1 MNNLIPLSQATEM
14 TARYR
19 AEKEN
24 ILVDAYKGK
33 NLLSICETFDRAAF
47 DQTLALPDCVKL
59 RIYYGMDTTLR
70 LHAIIV
76 GVNSNDQ
83 DILPA
88 EGATSMLLETGDV
101 IEEGQLCPPG
111 CPAPSPLNP

>member
-1 MNNLIPLSQATEM
+1 MTNVIPLSQASEM

-24 ILVDAYKGK
+24 ILADAYKGK
-33 NLLSICETFDRAAF
+33 GLLSICETFDRGAF

-59 RIYYGMDTTLR
+59 RIYYGMDTTLKV
-70 LHAIIV
+70 HAIVV
-76 GVNSNDQ
+76 GVNSNDE

-88 EGATSMLLETGDV
+88 AGATTMLLDTGDV
-101 IEEGQLCPPG
+101 IEEGQLCPPA
-111 CPAPSPLNP
+111 CPPPSELNP

>member
-1 MNNLIPLSQATEM
+1 M

-24 ILVDAYKGK
+24 ILADAYKGK
-33 NLLSICETFDRAAF
+33 DLLSICETFDRAAF

-59 RIYYGMDTTLR
+59 RVYYGMDTTLKV
-70 LHAIIV
+70 HAIVV

-83 DILPA
+83 DILPEA
-88 EGATSMLLETGDV
+88 GMSTTQLEEGDV
-101 IEEGQLCPPG
+101 VEEGQLCPPI
-111 CPAPSPLNP
+111 CPPASDLNS

>member
-24 ILVDAYKGK
+24 ILAESYKGK

-59 RIYYGMDTTLR
+59 RIYYGMDTTLKV
-70 LHAIIV
+70 HAIVV
-76 GVNSNDQ
+76 GVNSKDE
-83 DILPA
+83 DILPTP
-88 EGATSMLLETGDV
+88 GATTRLLGDGDV
-101 IEEGQLCPPG
+101 IEEGQLCPPA
-111 CPAPSPLNP
+111 CPPPSALNP

>member
-33 NLLSICETFDRAAF
+33 KLLSICETFNRAAF
-47 DQTLALPDCVKL
+47 DQTLALPDCV
-59 RIYYGMDTTLR
+59 
-70 LHAIIV
+70 
-76 GVNSNDQ
+76 
-83 DILPA
+83 
-88 EGATSMLLETGDV
+88 
-101 IEEGQLCPPG
+101 
-111 CPAPSPLNP
+111 